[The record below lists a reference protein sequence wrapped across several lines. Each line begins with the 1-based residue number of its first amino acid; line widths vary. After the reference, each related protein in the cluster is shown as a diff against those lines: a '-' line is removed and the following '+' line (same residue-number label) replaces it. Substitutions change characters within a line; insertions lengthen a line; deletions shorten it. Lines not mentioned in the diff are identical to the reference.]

1 MNELS
6 LFTGAGGGLL
16 GSKLLGWRTV
26 CAVEREPY
34 CIESLQQRQR
44 DGLLEHFPVWDDVQT
59 FDGRPWRGCVD
70 IVSAG
75 FPCQPFSTAGSMQA
89 ADDERNMWPQT
100 IRIVRE
106 VRPRW
111 VLLENVPGLLA
122 ASHGYMHTIF
132 GDLAESG
139 FDCQWSCIS
148 AESVGAPHRRDR
160 LWIVANAIRLGREDV
175 PTERTRKPGPRPQPL
190 LHHEEKGERS
200 PLTRLDRV
208 ADGMANGLVEPGAHD

>member
-16 GSKLLGWRTV
+16 GSRLLGWRTV

-44 DGLLEHFPVWDDVQT
+44 DGLLEHFPIWDDVQT

-70 IVSAG
+70 IISAG
-75 FPCQPFSTAGSMQA
+75 FPCQPFSVAGQQQA

-122 ASHGYMHTIF
+122 SSHGYMHTIL

-139 FDCQWSCIS
+139 FDCRWECIS

-160 LWIVANAIRLGREDV
+160 LWIVCHANRDREPAVSLDD
-175 PTERTRKPGPRPQPL
+175 EAPRMP
-190 LHHEEKGERS
+190 
-200 PLTRLDRV
+200 
-208 ADGMANGLVEPGAHD
+208 